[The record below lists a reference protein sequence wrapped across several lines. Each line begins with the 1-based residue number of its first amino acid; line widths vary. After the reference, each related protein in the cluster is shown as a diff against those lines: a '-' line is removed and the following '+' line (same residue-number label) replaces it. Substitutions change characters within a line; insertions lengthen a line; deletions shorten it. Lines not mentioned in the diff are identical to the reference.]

1 MITTLLV
8 DMDGVFV
15 DYEKHFNEHSDI
27 ELSVY
32 NNNDVLEDELD
43 ELKKMFVIEK
53 EFFLHAPM
61 MEDALELYDRL
72 IFLQKKHNLYLSL
85 LTAVGKHHP
94 EIAVEQKMAWAE
106 KHLPNIDFNYVIRS
120 HHKANFARPYTVLI
134 DDREKSLSPFI
145 KKGGKGILHTS
156 AKNTI
161 KELTELYLK

>member
-15 DYEKHFNEHSDI
+15 DYEKHFNEHSEI

-32 NNNDVLEDELD
+32 NNNDVLEDELN
-43 ELKKMFVIEK
+43 ELKKMFVMEK
-53 EFFLHAPM
+53 EFFLHAPLM
-61 MEDALELYDRL
+61 DDGLELYEKL
-72 IFLQKKHNLYLSL
+72 LFLRKKHNLYISL

-94 EIAVEQKMAWAE
+94 EIAVEQKMEWA
-106 KHLPNIDFNYVIRS
+106 KKYLPDIDFNYVIRS

-156 AKNTI
+156 TENTI
-161 KELTELYLK
+161 KELKSLYLP